1 MGHLATGSSLD
12 LVDRLIVLL
21 VSRWRELC
29 SATIVVLGLAT
40 TFTSTGMFALLLRVL
55 LVGVRLFLRN
65 LFLTL
70 INLLDMIIILLRLL
84 LLFRRNFQLSWA
96 KGAILTSGDFDI
108 VRSWSSTL

>member
-1 MGHLATGSSLD
+1 
-12 LVDRLIVLL
+12 
-21 VSRWRELC
+21 
-29 SATIVVLGLAT
+29 
-40 TFTSTGMFALLLRVL
+40 MFALLLRVL
-55 LVGVRLFLRN
+55 LVGVRLFLRY

-108 VRSWSSTL
+108 VRSWSGTL